1 MWRGLSHSRG
11 SRGCGEG
18 HFRLAA
24 PGGLGPGD
32 PCREGERGQRR
43 LLSPSDWAH
52 LPESSPVRNSKDVLK
67 DEHGVESYQVNIR
80 LMGKGRCHVA
90 GLQNNLGARDAG
102 SLGWAGE
109 QTSVSAEPDC
119 KGQDKV
125 GTLS

>member
-1 MWRGLSHSRG
+1 M
-11 SRGCGEG
+11 
-18 HFRLAA
+18 A
-24 PGGLGPGD
+24 GGTTANSLRCP
-32 PCREGERGQRR
+32 
-43 LLSPSDWAH
+43 LSPSDWAH